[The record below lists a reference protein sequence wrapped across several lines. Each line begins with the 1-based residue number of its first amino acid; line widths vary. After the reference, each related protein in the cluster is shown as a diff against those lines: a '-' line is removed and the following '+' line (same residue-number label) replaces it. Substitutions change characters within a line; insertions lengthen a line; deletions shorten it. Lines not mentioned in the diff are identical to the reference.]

1 MIAALYIIGIALVV
15 FSFFTGFFFI
25 FVFGAGLVLVLASL
39 ILSFRSPRGLSGE
52 LGPHKKWFRCIAIA
66 WAVIF
71 GALVAVHGDGDNVP
85 EARYTARGA
94 SSQFQGRII
103 SNSAHYGRGTESFC
117 WENLRAPYL
126 LLLNDPVPEV
136 VPTYL
141 HELWSR
147 AERPAEVSHGTH
159 FLPLFVKR
167 TIFNGWG
174 LFQKDLTEYGTA
186 ILSVKG
192 ELTTTGVVSRPSS
205 NYECKWIVAES
216 VGPVEEYNK

>member
-1 MIAALYIIGIALVV
+1 MNCRSFIVAFV
-15 FSFFTGFFFI
+15 FS
-25 FVFGAGLVLVLASL
+25 VLQAREVSAD
-39 ILSFRSPRGLSGE
+39 
-52 LGPHKKWFRCIAIA
+52 
-66 WAVIF
+66 
-71 GALVAVHGDGDNVP
+71 DGYTVP
-85 EARYTARGA
+85 ETGYTVRHAAGHFRGK
-94 SSQFQGRII
+94 II
-103 SNSAHYGRGTESFC
+103 PNSAHYGRGAESFC

-147 AERPAEVSHGTH
+147 AERPAEVAPGAN
-159 FLPLFVKR
+159 FLPLFMKR
-167 TIFNGWG
+167 TISTGWG

-192 ELTTTGVVSRPSS
+192 ELTTTGVYSRPGS

-216 VGPVEEYNK
+216 VGPAEEYNKSSQTDR